1 MKNSESALF
10 QNFLSLND
18 FSTHTI
24 KAITHDYQK
33 WIAWFEQINEE
44 QYSSQR
50 VTIRDVTDFRKH
62 LREERCQAVATV
74 NRCLVTLRRYF
85 QFLAE
90 KEVIETN
97 PAKGVKELRRTPT
110 APKAISRAAVRRL
123 LREATVREDH
133 RASAILGLFVFCG
146 LRISEVSALKLGD
159 IDLTERRGSLLVRHG
174 KHNKER
180 LVPVPIEAR
189 RMLESYLVS
198 RPPAETDYIFVGRG
212 LKPLGIDGVRY
223 TIQKYGVAIGL
234 DLHPHAL
241 RHTFATQYLEA
252 NNNDLVGL
260 AQILGHESIQ
270 TTSRYTQR
278 GELQLSAASALV
290 SF

>member
-1 MKNSESALF
+1 MSNSESSLF
-10 QNFLSLND
+10 KNFLSVND
-18 FSTHTI
+18 FSDHTV
-24 KAITHDYQK
+24 KAITHDFQK
-33 WIAWFEQINEE
+33 WVGWFERIYEVE
-44 QYSSQR
+44 YESSR
-50 VTIRDVTDFRKH
+50 VTIGDVTDFRKH
-62 LREERCQAVATV
+62 LREERGQAVATV
-74 NRCLVTLRRYF
+74 NRCLTSLRRYF

-97 PAKGVKELRRTPT
+97 PAKGVKELRRIPT
-110 APKAISRAAVRRL
+110 APKAIDRSAVRRL
-123 LREATVREDH
+123 LREATVRKDH
-133 RASAILGLFVFCG
+133 RAAAILGLFVYGG
-146 LRISEVSALKLGD
+146 LRISEVSLLKLGD

-198 RPPAETDYIFVGRG
+198 RPPADTDYIFVGRG

-223 TIQKYGVAIGL
+223 TVQKYGITIGL

-278 GELQLSAASALV
+278 CESQLYEASEMV

>member
-1 MKNSESALF
+1 MKNSENALF
-10 QNFLSLND
+10 QNFLSMND
-18 FSTHTI
+18 FSDHTI
-24 KAITHDYQK
+24 KAITYDYQK
-33 WIAWFEQINEE
+33 WVGWFERVNEE
-44 QYSSQR
+44 EYESTR

-62 LREERCQAVATV
+62 LREERGQAVATV
-74 NRCLVTLRRYF
+74 NRAVVSLRRYF

-110 APKAISRAAVRRL
+110 APKAIERSAVRRL

-133 RASAILGLFVFCG
+133 RAAAILGLFVYGG
-146 LRISEVSALKLGD
+146 LRISEVSLLKLGD
-159 IDLTERRGSLLVRHG
+159 IDLTERRGSLVVRHG

-180 LVPVPIEAR
+180 IVPVPVEAR
-189 RMLESYLVS
+189 RMLLGYLSS
-198 RPPAETDYIFVGRG
+198 RPPADTDYIFVGRG

-223 TIQKYGVAIGL
+223 TVQKYGVAVGL

-260 AQILGHESIQ
+260 AQILGHENIQ

-278 GELQLSAASALV
+278 GELQLSEASSKLR
-290 SF
+290 F

>member
-1 MKNSESALF
+1 MSNSENALF
-10 QNFLSLND
+10 EKFLSVND
-18 FSTHTI
+18 YSIHTI

-33 WIAWFEQINEE
+33 WVGWFERVNEE
-44 QYSSQR
+44 EYENTR

-62 LREERCQAVATV
+62 LREERGQAVATV

-90 KEVIETN
+90 KEVIESN

-110 APKAISRAAVRRL
+110 APKAIGRSAVRRL

-133 RASAILGLFVFCG
+133 RSAAILGLFVYGG

-180 LVPVPIEAR
+180 LVPIPIEAR
-189 RMLESYLVS
+189 RMLVNYLQS
-198 RPPAETDYIFVGRG
+198 RPAAETDYIFVGRG

-223 TIQKYGVAIGL
+223 TVRKYGVAIGI

-252 NNNDLVGL
+252 NNNDIVGL

-278 GELQLSAASALV
+278 GESQLSEASGMV
-290 SF
+290 TF

>member
-1 MKNSESALF
+1 MSSSESSLF
-10 QNFLSLND
+10 EKFLSVND
-18 FSTHTI
+18 FPDLTI
-24 KAITHDYQK
+24 KAVTHDYQK
-33 WIAWFEQINEE
+33 WVGWFERINEE
-44 QYSSQR
+44 VYESHR

-62 LREERCQAVATV
+62 LREDRGQAVATV

-85 QFLAE
+85 QFLVE
-90 KEVIETN
+90 TEVIESN

-110 APKAISRAAVRRL
+110 APKAIGRPAVRRL

-133 RASAILGLFVFCG
+133 RAAAILALFVYGG

-174 KHNKER
+174 KNNKER
-180 LVPVPIEAR
+180 MVPVPIEAR
-189 RMLESYLVS
+189 RLLMSYLVS
-198 RPPAETDYIFVGRG
+198 RPPSETDCIFVGRG

-223 TIQKYGVAIGL
+223 TVRKYGIAIGL
-234 DLHPHAL
+234 DIYPHAL

-260 AQILGHESIQ
+260 AQILGHENIQ

-278 GELQLSAASALV
+278 GESQLAAASEQV
-290 SF
+290 MF

>member
-1 MKNSESALF
+1 MPNSESSLF
-10 QNFLSLND
+10 KNFLSVND
-18 FSTHTI
+18 FSDHTI

-33 WIAWFEQINEE
+33 WIEWFERINEE

-62 LREERCQAVATV
+62 LREERGQAVATV

-85 QFLAE
+85 QFLAK

-110 APKAISRAAVRRL
+110 APKAIERSAVRRL

-133 RASAILGLFVFCG
+133 RAAAILGLFVFCG
-146 LRISEVSALKLGD
+146 LRISEVSLLKLGD
-159 IDLTERRGSLLVRHG
+159 IGLTERRGSLVVRHG
-174 KHNKER
+174 KHGKER
-180 LVPVPIEAR
+180 VVPVPIEVR
-189 RMLESYLVS
+189 RMLVSYLAS
-198 RPPAETDYIFVGRG
+198 RPAAETDYIFVGRG

-223 TIQKYGVAIGL
+223 TVRKYGVAIGL
-234 DLHPHAL
+234 ELHPHAL

-252 NNNDLVGL
+252 NNNDIVGL

-278 GELQLSAASALV
+278 GESQLSEASEMV
-290 SF
+290 TF